1 MNKAIGKQKYKGNK
15 VRTMNH
21 EQNVKPQVLQS
32 DNYSTE
38 DIEHYIDQSL
48 TNDEPRQEVEIN
60 GVVYTIFKDY
70 ALFNSFE
77 EIALWYYRLHHKSD
91 LDILLDVNAY
101 ETKDD
106 WKLSILNTCQAYE
119 NEEGFVIMNI

>member
-1 MNKAIGKQKYKGNK
+1 
-15 VRTMNH
+15 MNH

-48 TNDEPRQEVEIN
+48 TNDEPRQEIEIN